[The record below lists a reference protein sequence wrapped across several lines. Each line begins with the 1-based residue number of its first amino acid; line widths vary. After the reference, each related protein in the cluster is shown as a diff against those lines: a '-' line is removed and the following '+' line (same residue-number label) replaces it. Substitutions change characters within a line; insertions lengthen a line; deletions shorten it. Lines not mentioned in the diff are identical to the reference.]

1 MSGFQTPTRGASRRF
16 NSSSEAFKQAL
27 RNRVNKVKGIQR
39 SPGDDPGWLG
49 NLLEGLILKRPQAK
63 VPNSE

>member
-1 MSGFQTPTRGASRRF
+1 M
-16 NSSSEAFKQAL
+16 SSEAFKQAL
-27 RNRVNKVKGIQR
+27 RNRVNEVKGIQR
-39 SPGDDPGWLG
+39 SPGDDPGWLR